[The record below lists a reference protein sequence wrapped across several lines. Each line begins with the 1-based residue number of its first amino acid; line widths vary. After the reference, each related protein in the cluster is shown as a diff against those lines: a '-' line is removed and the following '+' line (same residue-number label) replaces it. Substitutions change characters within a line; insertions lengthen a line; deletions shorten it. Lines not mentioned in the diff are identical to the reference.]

1 MKKATAPG
9 FSPELGDRIAVAIEK
24 AGGVIAVGRAL
35 EVSKDTPARWR
46 DGESKISL
54 HHAARLAEVADVDPA
69 WLAFGV
75 PGSAGADPDIARP
88 DTARPDTAALDDFS
102 LVEQAAET
110 VIEIA
115 ASLGQDMDPPRL
127 ARTIRERAQRL
138 ARERASA
145 TGIPAGTSLTGN
157 RNRG

>member
-54 HHAARLAEVADVDPA
+54 HHAARLAEIADVDPA

-75 PGSAGADPDIARP
+75 SGSDTAQPG
-88 DTARPDTAALDDFS
+88 TARPDTAALDDFS

-145 TGIPAGTSLTGN
+145 TGIPAGTPLTGN